1 MTTALQFAPHRQ
13 AVEAMLFDLDG
24 TLLDS
29 HQVLESVFWRFLD
42 RHGIGRGGVDVNQ
55 FDGLTI
61 PEIVATLRTNWSLA
75 SDENC
80 LVATYVD
87 AIRSAYADQVSPFEG
102 ADAALRWLHGH
113 GTKLALV
120 TAATSTV
127 LMPLLERLAW
137 SALFDVVIPGDRVPR
152 GKPAPDGYRAG
163 LEELKMSSARAIAI
177 EDSRYGVAA
186 ARGAGLRVI
195 GIAPPERA
203 SVLTAAGATVVLP
216 SVAAIANVLQSGG
229 ACRA

>member
-1 MTTALQFAPHRQ
+1 MNAAFQFGPSGQ
-13 AVEAMLFDLDG
+13 TVEAVLFDLDG

-29 HQVLESVFWRFLD
+29 HRVLKDVFWRFLD
-42 RHGIGRGGVDVNQ
+42 SHGIARGDVDINQ

-61 PEIVATLRTNWSLA
+61 PEIVATLRTDWSLA
-75 SDENC
+75 SDENS

-87 AIRSAYADQVSPFEG
+87 AIRSAYAHQVSPFNG
-102 ADAALRWLHGH
+102 ADATLRRLHGR

-137 SALFDVVIPGDRVPR
+137 SALFDAVIPGDRVQR

-163 LEELKMSSARAIAI
+163 LEELKMSPARAVAI
-177 EDSRYGVAA
+177 EDSRHGVAA
-186 ARGAGLRVI
+186 ARGAGLMVI

-203 SVLTAAGATVVLP
+203 AVLIAAGATVVLP
-216 SVAAIANVLQSGG
+216 SVAAIAHVLQSGE

>member
-1 MTTALQFAPHRQ
+1 MTAALQFVPHGQ
-13 AVEAMLFDLDG
+13 AVEAVLFDLDG

-29 HQVLESVFWRFLD
+29 HGALESVFWRFLGS
-42 RHGIGRGGVDVNQ
+42 HGIARGDVDIGQ

-61 PEIVATLRTNWSLA
+61 PEIVATLRTHWSLA
-75 SDENC
+75 SDENS

-87 AIRSAYADQVSPFEG
+87 AIRSAYADQVSPFNG
-102 ADAALRWLHGH
+102 ADAMLRRLHGR

-127 LMPLLERLAW
+127 LTPLLERLAW
-137 SALFDVVIPGDRVPR
+137 SALFDAVIPGDRVPR

-163 LEELKMSSARAIAI
+163 LEELKMSPARAIAI
-177 EDSRYGVAA
+177 EDSRHGVAA
-186 ARGAGLRVI
+186 AREAGLRVI

-203 SVLTAAGATVVLP
+203 AVLTAAGATVVLP
-216 SVAAIANVLQSGG
+216 SVAAISNVLQSGE
-229 ACRA
+229 ACHA